1 MPVGRFRREEN
12 PTRMV
17 RNQTA
22 TAPTAQTMT
31 FPAEL
36 RGPRMGALTTDPSL
50 WARCRPPQVD
60 FRPALHQESAS
71 RGTPLAHS
79 LQLPRRA
86 AHPGAARAAARP
98 GTGRP
103 GTDGPG

>member
-1 MPVGRFRREEN
+1 MPLGRFLRGEN

-22 TAPTAQTMT
+22 TAPTAQVTT

-36 RGPRMGALTTDPSL
+36 RGPRRAVLKTDGSL
-50 WARCRPPQVD
+50 WAMHRLRQVD
-60 FRPALHQESAS
+60 FRTALHQESAS
-71 RGTPLAHS
+71 RGASLPHS
-79 LQLPRRA
+79 LQLSRGA

-103 GTDGPG
+103 GTDGP